1 MIKEEA
7 LITSINGDFAK
18 IEIIRSKPCGLCGK
32 TQGCGNSIW
41 GKIFS
46 HRRNK
51 IEIHNDIEAV
61 EGDKV
66 YLAIEESYL
75 LKTSMLLYGAP
86 ITFLFLGMG
95 LAEYF
100 IPLSGDI
107 HTLMGGIF
115 GFVLGLIF
123 IKVVASKNHN
133 RLYNEARMIKITQ
146 N

>member
-7 LITSINGDFAK
+7 LITSINGNFAK

-32 TQGCGNSIW
+32 TKGCGNSIW

-46 HRRNK
+46 QRRNK
-51 IEIHNDIEAV
+51 IEIHNDIKAV

-86 ITFLFLGMG
+86 IIFLFLGMG

-100 IPLSGDI
+100 IHLSGDI
-107 HTLMGGIF
+107 HTLIGGVF
-115 GFVLGLIF
+115 GFFLGLIF
-123 IKVVASKNHN
+123 IKAIVSKNHN
-133 RLYNEARMIKITQ
+133 RLYNEARMIKIIQ